1 MNEYLEWLYYDILNG
16 PDSRFKAYRSLFTA
30 LLGIPYRYTHRMDK
44 NRFKDGLELRETYC
58 REFGVIFDE
67 ICVDFDEYGINFAGF
82 EACKDGECSVFEMFV
97 AFAYRIEK
105 DIMAPMEGDFD
116 CFRWFWGFIEALELD
131 EFDENSFDEGWIY
144 RIIDEFLEGEHC
156 IFDGFEGD
164 REFGE
169 LQLWDQMNEFLVN
182 IT

>member
-1 MNEYLEWLYYDILNG
+1 MEEYLEWLYYDILNG

-30 LLGIPYRYTHRMDK
+30 LLGIPYRYTHRMDR

-58 REFGVIFDE
+58 REFGVYWDD
-67 ICVDFDEYGINFAGF
+67 ICSDLDIPMSDFEQF
-82 EACKDGECSVFEMFV
+82 EACKEDECSVFEMFV

-144 RIIDEFLEGEHC
+144 RIIDDFEDGKTY

-169 LQLWDQMNEFLVN
+169 LQLWDQMNEFLAD